1 VIEEVNQ
8 LSVEKPAD
16 VSKTIDGL
24 KKQGKKSALLLV
36 TNAAGEVRF
45 VALALN

>member
-1 VIEEVNQ
+1 MIEEVNQ
-8 LSVEKPAD
+8 QAVEKPAD
-16 VSKTIDGL
+16 VSKAIDAL

-36 TNAAGEVRF
+36 ANGAGEVRF